1 MMSKKYM
8 LMALWGMGTTEKD
21 QLANESHH
29 DPDAV
34 QIMEWLLLGNCHF
47 NPMVNIIFFSNS
59 Y

>member
-1 MMSKKYM
+1 M